1 MGLMTNQAAP
11 SEGPRPVPI
20 APSAEAW
27 RAMSA
32 EARESYLVTVL
43 DALADR
49 RLQRAR
55 ASAAVVALRGAL
67 LAVLDA
73 RGLACPEELRA
84 AVDGCDDLATLQGWL
99 TRAATAASAREAIS

>member
-1 MGLMTNQAAP
+1 
-11 SEGPRPVPI
+11 
-20 APSAEAW
+20 
-27 RAMSA
+27 
-32 EARESYLVTVL
+32 
-43 DALADR
+43 
-49 RLQRAR
+49 
-55 ASAAVVALRGAL
+55 VALRGAL